1 MQCQNRLFSFVRR
14 EGNVKNAW
22 NVAVAACVSG
32 AIGYFVGLQM
42 HSGGSVG
49 TPLRADN
56 RAAAQAAQL
65 PPGSEIVYKVAVG
78 SAPVKGDPEAKV
90 TIVEFSDFECPFCGR
105 AIEVLKQVEARYG
118 KDVRLAFK
126 HNPLPMHPDAPY
138 AARAAIAAG
147 KQAKFWQMHDKLFEA
162 NVART
167 PNGLKPDRI
176 DQMAR
181 DLGLDLDRFHR
192 DVDSQEAKDQVEA
205 DQAQARTLGASGT
218 PYFYVNGQRIAGA
231 QPFEQFKLVVDSA
244 LKRAEAAL
252 AKGVSRKDLYE
263 ALVKDGQSAPPA
275 PPPQPPPAA
284 QARNVD
290 LGADSPWT
298 GAKHAKVTIVEFS
311 DFQCPFCLRAEPTL
325 RRILETYKGDV
336 KLVWRNEPLSFHP
349 NALPAAR
356 AAMAAHKQGKFWQ
369 MHERMFQHQSELS
382 EAKYEEWAKQ
392 IGLDLPRWRK
402 DKESL
407 ELATAIEADSRYAN
421 QVGADGTPAFF
432 INGRLISGALPFE
445 AFKPVIDEQIEQ
457 ANVALKKGVK
467 PEKLYEVLV
476 AQNVQ
481 SAGQAEQQV
490 AAKIEVGDAP
500 VRGPRNAPVT
510 IVEWSDFQCPFCGR
524 VEPTLQQLR
533 DEYHGKIRFA
543 WKNQPLSIHPNAM
556 PAAEAAMAAHEQG
569 KFWEFHDALFKKQ
582 GQLSPALYDEVA
594 RQLGLD
600 MGRFHAAIQGNK
612 HASHIQAD
620 MAAGNAVGAQGTP
633 TFFINGKKLVGAQP
647 IDEFKR
653 LIDAEL
659 AAAVARK

>member
-1 MQCQNRLFSFVRR
+1 
-14 EGNVKNAW
+14 VKNAW

-32 AIGYFVGLQM
+32 AIGYFVGVQM

-49 TPLRADN
+49 TPLRAEN
-56 RAAAQAAQL
+56 RAAAQQPPL
-65 PPGSEIVYKVAVG
+65 PPGSEVVYKVPVG
-78 SAPVKGDPEAKV
+78 PAPVKGDPEAKV
-90 TIVEFSDFECPFCGR
+90 IIVEFSDFECPFCGR
-105 AIEVLKQVEARYG
+105 AIEVVKQVESRYG

-147 KQAKFWQMHDKLFEA
+147 KQGKFWQMHDKLFEA

-192 DVDSQEAKDQVEA
+192 DAESQEAKDQVEA
-205 DQAQARTLGASGT
+205 DQAQARALGATGT

-231 QPFEQFKLVVDSA
+231 QPFEQFKVVVDAA
-244 LKRAEAAL
+244 LKRADAAL
-252 AKGVSRKDLYE
+252 AKGVPRKDLYE
-263 ALVKDGQSAPPA
+263 TLVKDGQAGPPA

-284 QARNVD
+284 QAHNVD
-290 LGADSPWT
+290 LGTDSPWT

-311 DFQCPFCLRAEPTL
+311 DFQCPFCQRAEPTL
-325 RRILETYKGDV
+325 QKILETYKGDV

-349 NALPAAR
+349 NALPAAK

-369 MHERMFQHQSELS
+369 MHALMFQHQNELS

-392 IGLDLPRWRK
+392 IGVDLSRWRK
-402 DKESL
+402 DKELQEIAS
-407 ELATAIEADSRYAN
+407 AIDADSRYAN

-432 INGRLISGALPFE
+432 INGRLISGAMPFE
-445 AFKPVIDEQIEQ
+445 TFKPVIDEQIEK
-457 ANVALKKGVK
+457 ANAALKKGVK

-490 AAKIEVGDAP
+490 AAKIEVGNAP
-500 VRGPRNAPVT
+500 VLGPKNAPVT

-533 DEYHGKIRFA
+533 EQYQGKIRFA
-543 WKNQPLSIHPNAM
+543 WKNQPLSFHPNAM

-582 GQLSPALYDEVA
+582 GQLGPALYDEVG

-600 MGRFHAAIQGNK
+600 MDRFHAAIQARK
-612 HASHIQAD
+612 HAAHIQAD

-633 TFFINGKKLVGAQP
+633 TFFINGKMLIGAQP
-647 IDEFKR
+647 IDAFKQ

-659 AAAVARK
+659 AAAVAKR

>member
-1 MQCQNRLFSFVRR
+1 M
-14 EGNVKNAW
+14 KNAW

-32 AIGYFVGLQM
+32 AIGYFVGVQM

-49 TPLRADN
+49 TPLRAEN
-56 RAAAQAAQL
+56 RAAAQQPPL
-65 PPGSEIVYKVAVG
+65 PPGSEVVYKVPVG
-78 SAPVKGDPEAKV
+78 PAPVKGDPEAKV
-90 TIVEFSDFECPFCGR
+90 IIVEFSDFECPFCGR
-105 AIEVLKQVEARYG
+105 AIEVVKQVESRYG

-147 KQAKFWQMHDKLFEA
+147 KQGKFWQMHDKLFEA
-162 NVART
+162 NIART

-181 DLGLDLDRFHR
+181 DLGLDLDRFHH
-192 DVDSQEAKDQVEA
+192 DAESQEAKDQVEA
-205 DQAQARTLGASGT
+205 DQAQARALGATGT

-231 QPFEQFKLVVDSA
+231 QPFEQFKVVVDAA
-244 LKRAEAAL
+244 LKRADAAL
-252 AKGVSRKDLYE
+252 AKGVPRKDLYE
-263 ALVKDGQSAPPA
+263 TLVKDGQAGPPA

-284 QARNVD
+284 QAHNVD
-290 LGADSPWT
+290 LGTDSPWT

-311 DFQCPFCLRAEPTL
+311 DFQCPFCQRAEPTL
-325 RRILETYKGDV
+325 QKILETYKGDV

-349 NALPAAR
+349 NALPAAK

-369 MHERMFQHQSELS
+369 MHALMFQHQNELS

-392 IGLDLPRWRK
+392 IGVDLSRWRK
-402 DKESL
+402 DKELQEIAS
-407 ELATAIEADSRYAN
+407 AIDADSRYAN

-432 INGRLISGALPFE
+432 INGRLISGAMPFE
-445 AFKPVIDEQIEQ
+445 TFKPVIDEQIEK
-457 ANVALKKGVK
+457 ANAALKKGVK

-490 AAKIEVGDAP
+490 AAKIEVGNAP
-500 VRGPRNAPVT
+500 VLGPKNAPVT

-533 DEYHGKIRFA
+533 EQYQGKIRFA
-543 WKNQPLSIHPNAM
+543 WKNQPLSFHPNAM
-556 PAAEAAMAAHEQG
+556 PAAEAAMAAHAQG

-582 GQLSPALYDEVA
+582 GQLGPALYDEVG

-600 MGRFHAAIQGNK
+600 MDRFHAAIQARK
-612 HASHIQAD
+612 HAAHIQAD

-647 IDEFKR
+647 IDAFKQ

-659 AAAVARK
+659 AAAVAKK

>member
-1 MQCQNRLFSFVRR
+1 M
-14 EGNVKNAW
+14 KNAW

-32 AIGYFVGLQM
+32 AIGYFVGVQM

-49 TPLRADN
+49 TPLRAEN
-56 RAAAQAAQL
+56 RAAAQQPPL
-65 PPGSEIVYKVAVG
+65 PPGSEVVYKVPVG
-78 SAPVKGDPEAKV
+78 PAPVKGDPEAKV
-90 TIVEFSDFECPFCGR
+90 IIVEFSDFECPFCGR
-105 AIEVLKQVEARYG
+105 AIEVVKQVESRYG

-147 KQAKFWQMHDKLFEA
+147 KQGKFWQMHDKLFEA

-192 DVDSQEAKDQVEA
+192 DAESQEAKDQVEA
-205 DQAQARTLGASGT
+205 DQAQARALGATGT

-231 QPFEQFKLVVDSA
+231 QPFEQFKVVVDAA
-244 LKRAEAAL
+244 LKRADAAL
-252 AKGVSRKDLYE
+252 AKGVPRKDLYE
-263 ALVKDGQSAPPA
+263 TLVKDGQAGPPA

-284 QARNVD
+284 QAHNVD
-290 LGADSPWT
+290 LGTNSPWT

-311 DFQCPFCLRAEPTL
+311 DFQCPFCQRAEPTL
-325 RRILETYKGDV
+325 QKILETYKGDV

-349 NALPAAR
+349 NALPAAK

-369 MHERMFQHQSELS
+369 MHALMFQHQNELS

-392 IGLDLPRWRK
+392 IGVDLSRWRK
-402 DKESL
+402 DKELQEIAS
-407 ELATAIEADSRYAN
+407 AIDADSRYAN

-432 INGRLISGALPFE
+432 INGRLISGAMPFE
-445 AFKPVIDEQIEQ
+445 TFKPVIDEQIEK
-457 ANVALKKGVK
+457 ANAALKKGVK

-490 AAKIEVGDAP
+490 AAKIEVGNAP
-500 VRGPRNAPVT
+500 VLGPKNAPVT

-533 DEYHGKIRFA
+533 EQYQGKIRFA
-543 WKNQPLSIHPNAM
+543 WKNQPLSFHPNAM

-582 GQLSPALYDEVA
+582 GQLGPALYDEVG

-600 MGRFHAAIQGNK
+600 MDRFHAAIQARK
-612 HASHIQAD
+612 HAAHIQAD

-633 TFFINGKKLVGAQP
+633 TFFINGKMLIGAQP
-647 IDEFKR
+647 IDAFKQ

-659 AAAVARK
+659 AAAVAKR

>member
-1 MQCQNRLFSFVRR
+1 M
-14 EGNVKNAW
+14 KNAW
-22 NVAVAACVSG
+22 NVAVASCVSG
-32 AIGYFVGLQM
+32 AVGFFVCMQIY
-42 HSGGSVG
+42 SGGSVG
-49 TPLRADN
+49 TPLKPERP
-56 RAAAQAAQL
+56 AAQQAPL
-65 PPGSEIVYKVAVG
+65 PPGSEVVYKVPVG
-78 SAPVKGDPEAKV
+78 TAPVKGDAEAKV

-118 KDVRLAFK
+118 KDVRFAFK
-126 HNPLPMHPDAPY
+126 HNPLPIHPDAPY
-138 AARAAIAAG
+138 ASRASIAAG
-147 KQAKFWQMHDKLFEA
+147 KQGKFWQMHDKLFEA

-167 PNGLKPDRI
+167 PNGLKPDHI

-192 DVDSQEAKDQVEA
+192 DAESQETKDQVEA
-205 DQAQARTLGASGT
+205 DQAQARALGANGT

-231 QPFEQFKLVVDSA
+231 QPFEQFRAVIDAA
-244 LKRAEAAL
+244 LRRANETL

-263 ALVKDGQSAPPA
+263 ALIKDGQTAPPA
-275 PPPQPPPAA
+275 PPPQPAPPAPAA

-298 GAKHAKVTIVEFS
+298 GAKHAKVTVVEFS
-311 DFQCPFCLRAEPTL
+311 DFQCPFCARAEPTL
-325 RRILETYKGDV
+325 KRILETYKGEV
-336 KLVWRNEPLSFHP
+336 KLVWRNEPLPFHP
-349 NALPAAR
+349 NALPAAK

-369 MHERMFQHQSELS
+369 MHELMFQHQQELS

-392 IGLDLPRWRK
+392 IGLDLSRWRK
-402 DKESL
+402 DKDSAEI
-407 ELATAIEADSRYAN
+407 AAAIEGDSRAAS
-421 QVGADGTPAFF
+421 QAGADGTPAFF
-432 INGRLISGALPFE
+432 INGRFISGALPFE
-445 AFKPVIDEQIEQ
+445 TFKPVIDEQIEK

-467 PEKLYEVLV
+467 PEKLYEVLT

-481 SAGQAEQQV
+481 SAGLAEQ
-490 AAKIEVGDAP
+490 AAGAKIEVGNAP
-500 VRGPRNAPVT
+500 VLGPKNAPVT
-510 IVEWSDFQCPFCGR
+510 IVEWSDFQCPFCGK

-533 DEYHGKIRFA
+533 GEYQGKIRLA
-543 WKNQPLSIHPNAM
+543 WKNQPLSFHPNAM

-582 GQLSPALYDEVA
+582 AELGPALYDEVA

-600 MGRFHAAIQGNK
+600 LKRFHASIEGKKFAP
-612 HASHIQAD
+612 HIQAD
-620 MAAGNAVGAQGTP
+620 MALGNSVGAQGTP

-647 IDEFKR
+647 IDAFKQ

>member
-1 MQCQNRLFSFVRR
+1 M
-14 EGNVKNAW
+14 KNAW

-32 AIGYFVGLQM
+32 AVGYFVGVQM

-49 TPLRADN
+49 TPLRAEA
-56 RAAAQAAQL
+56 RAAAQQQPL
-65 PPGSEIVYKVAVG
+65 PPGSEIVYKVPVG

-105 AIEVLKQVEARYG
+105 AIEVVKQVEARYG
-118 KDVRLAFK
+118 KDLRLSFK

-147 KQAKFWQMHDKLFEA
+147 KQGKFWQMHDKLFEA

-192 DVDSQEAKDQVEA
+192 DAESQETKDQVEA
-205 DQAQARTLGASGT
+205 DQAQARALGASGT

-244 LKRAEAAL
+244 LKRADAVL
-252 AKGVSRKDLYE
+252 ARGVPRKDLYE
-263 ALVKDGQSAPPA
+263 TLVKDGQAGPPA
-275 PPPQPPPAA
+275 PPPQAPPAA

-290 LGADSPWT
+290 LGTDSPWT
-298 GAKHAKVTIVEFS
+298 GANNAKVTIVEFS
-311 DFQCPFCLRAEPTL
+311 DFQCPFCQRAEPTVQK
-325 RRILETYKGDV
+325 ILETYKGEV
-336 KLVWRNEPLSFHP
+336 KLVWRNQPLSFHP
-349 NALPAAR
+349 NALPAAK

-369 MHERMFQHQSELS
+369 MHALLFQNQQELS

-392 IGLDLPRWRK
+392 IGLDLSRWRK
-402 DKESL
+402 DKQSQEIAS
-407 ELATAIEADSRYAN
+407 AIDAESRYAN

-432 INGRLISGALPFE
+432 INGRLISGAMPFDT
-445 AFKPVIDEQIEQ
+445 FKPVIDEQIEK
-457 ANVALKKGVK
+457 ANAALKKGVK

-481 SAGQAEQQV
+481 STGQAEQQV
-490 AAKIEVGDAP
+490 AAKVEVGNAP
-500 VRGPRNAPVT
+500 VLGPKNAPVT

-533 DEYHGKIRFA
+533 DQYPGKIRIA
-543 WKNQPLSIHPNAM
+543 WKNQPLSFHANAM

-582 GQLSPALYDEVA
+582 GELGPALYDEVA
-594 RQLGLD
+594 KRLGLNMD
-600 MGRFHAAIQGNK
+600 RFHAAIQARK
-612 HASHIQAD
+612 HAAHIQDD

-633 TFFINGKKLVGAQP
+633 TFFVNGKKLVGAQP
-647 IDEFKR
+647 IEAFKQ
-653 LIDAEL
+653 LVDAEL
-659 AAAVARK
+659 AAAVAKK